1 MLKVGSFVQK
11 VPAHTQLHVEG
22 QNEFVVLLM
31 DSEGQAVHMLA
42 RSKDRECKLTIRKES
57 DIKFQ
62 ITGQNFLSVDARS
75 VKPHTEEVSD
85 IPYEIP
91 DDNRAQL
98 SLEEKLK
105 LYLAEMVSE
114 RYGED
119 STMMDTFE
127 ESMDFDEED
136 DEPLSGFEVG
146 EITEEALIEAP
157 TNTVSPETGSTTEA
171 DPPPE
176 TSEETPPG

>member
-22 QNEFVVLLM
+22 QNEFVVLLV
-31 DSEGQAVHMLA
+31 DSEGQPVHMLA
-42 RSKDRECKLTIRKES
+42 RSKDRECKLTVRKES
-57 DIKFQ
+57 DIKFH
-62 ITGQNFLSVDARS
+62 IAGQNFLSVDARP

-119 STMMDTFE
+119 SNMMDTFE

-146 EITEEALIEAP
+146 EITEETIDVPPE
-157 TNTVSPETGSTTEA
+157 PETPPAVPEPPA
-171 DPPPE
+171 EVDPPPE
-176 TSEETPPG
+176 TPSS